1 MAMHETSGSHS
12 EIAVIAAIYFSAVDE
27 KEIEED
33 MAELDRLADTAGASV
48 VARVTQRRQSPDLAY
63 FLGTGKLEELKESV
77 ISEGADLVIINNQ
90 LTPLQQRNL
99 ENALEVKVIDRTA
112 LILDIFAQRA
122 RTKEGQ
128 LQVELAQL
136 NYLLP
141 RLTGKGIEL
150 SRLGGGIGTRGPGET
165 KLEADRRRIRRQ
177 ITRLEEE
184 LDKVRKQRLLQSQ
197 PRHDVPVMVAALV
210 GYTNAGKSTLF
221 NTLTGA
227 DVLTEN
233 RLFATL
239 DPTLRRIRLPNGQT
253 IVLSD
258 TVGFIRNLPHS
269 VVAAFRA
276 TLEEVVEADII
287 IHIVDASNPLS
298 HKQSDAV
305 YEVLEEL
312 GVADKPI
319 ITVLNK
325 MDLVEHPQSL
335 QHLADTAERTVA
347 LSALNG
353 AGLDDLLDEI
363 VEIMNERLAVIEV
376 RLPYNRLDILSLLY
390 DTGQVLERRYDPDG
404 IFVRAEV
411 DIVVAERIK
420 EFVRSKVNLRG
431 EK

>member
-1 MAMHETSGSHS
+1 MHETSGSHS

-298 HKQSDAV
+298 HKQRC
-305 YEVLEEL
+305 
-312 GVADKPI
+312 P
-319 ITVLNK
+319 
-325 MDLVEHPQSL
+325 
-335 QHLADTAERTVA
+335 R
-347 LSALNG
+347 LS
-353 AGLDDLLDEI
+353 
-363 VEIMNERLAVIEV
+363 
-376 RLPYNRLDILSLLY
+376 NRLLHSHQISAP
-390 DTGQVLERRYDPDG
+390 TSRQ
-404 IFVRAEV
+404 
-411 DIVVAERIK
+411 
-420 EFVRSKVNLRG
+420 S
-431 EK
+431 

>member
-1 MAMHETSGSHS
+1 MSLTHETSGPLL
-12 EIAVIAAIYFSAVDE
+12 ETAVIAAIYLSSIDE
-27 KEIEED
+27 AEIDED
-33 MAELDRLADTAGASV
+33 MAELNRLADTAGARV
-48 VARVTQRRQSPDLAY
+48 IARVTQRRQDPDPSY
-63 FLGTGKLEELKESV
+63 FLGKGKLEELKEIV
-77 ISEGADLVIINNQ
+77 ISDNADLVIINNQ
-90 LTPLQQRNL
+90 LTPLQQRNM
-99 ENALEVKVIDRTA
+99 EAALEVKVVDRTA

-122 RTKEGQ
+122 RTREGQ

-141 RLTGKGIEL
+141 RLIGKGIEM
-150 SRLGGGIGTRGPGET
+150 SRLGGGIGTRGGPGET
-165 KLEADRRRIRRQ
+165 KLETDRRRIRRQ
-177 ITRLEEE
+177 IARLEDE
-184 LDKVRKQRLLQSQ
+184 LEKVRKQRLLQSQ

-227 DVLTEN
+227 DVLVEN

-239 DPTLRRIRLPNGQT
+239 DPTLRRLRLPNGQT

-287 IHIVDASNPLS
+287 IHVVDSANPLS
-298 HKQSDAV
+298 HRQSDAV

-325 MDLVEHPQSL
+325 VDLAEDPESV

-347 LSALNG
+347 VSALNG
-353 AGLDDLLDEI
+353 TGLEDLLDEMI
-363 VEIMNERLAVIEV
+363 ELMNERLTVIEV
-376 RLPYNRLDILSLLY
+376 TLPYNRLDILSLLY
-390 DTGQVLERRYDPDG
+390 DTGQVLERRYDPEG
-404 IFVRAEV
+404 IYVRAEV
-411 DIVVAERIK
+411 DRVVAERIR
-420 EFVRSKVNLRG
+420 EFVRARADLS
-431 EK
+431 